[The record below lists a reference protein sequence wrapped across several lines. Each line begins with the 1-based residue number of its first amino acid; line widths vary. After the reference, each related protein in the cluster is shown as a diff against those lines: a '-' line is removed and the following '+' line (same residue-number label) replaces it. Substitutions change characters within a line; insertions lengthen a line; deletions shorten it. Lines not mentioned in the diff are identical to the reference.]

1 MTSPLEATLLQLI
14 LDDGLPRPLTEY
26 RFAEEIGRMWR
37 ADFAWP
43 DERVLAEAEGGVWT
57 QGRHVRG
64 QGFIDDCEKYNWAAL
79 LGWVV
84 LRFPPCMIADGTA
97 VKMIRKALDCA
108 A

>member
-1 MTSPLEATLLQLI
+1 MTSSLEITLLHLI
-14 LDDGLPRPLTEY
+14 REDGLPEPLLEY
-26 RFAEEIGRMWR
+26 QFAKEIGRKWR

-43 DERVLAEAEGGVWT
+43 DSFVMAEAEGGVWT

-64 QGFIDDCEKYNWAAL
+64 QGFIDDCEKYNTAAL

-84 LRFPPCMIADGTA
+84 LRFPPCMIANGIA
-97 VKMIRKALDCA
+97 VKMIRRALDCA